1 MRIMPDIVHTFHIG
15 IGVDF
20 CSSTIVLLA
29 NKKKFVSPFGDK
41 LNHFL
46 DAAYTAFIQWCKRE
60 KRYTACDV
68 WTQKAMGEARGLLS
82 N

>member
-20 CSSTIVLLA
+20 CSSTIVLPA

-41 LNHFL
+41 LSHFL

-68 WTQKAMGEARGLLS
+68 WTQKAMGVKGTLV
-82 N
+82 